1 MSIDP
6 RDDRDVVHRA
16 LRRLPQPRAPHSLAP
31 RVMAALA
38 AADARPAKVAARPWL
53 AWPMEW
59 RLASLVAF
67 LLAGS
72 AAAWFWPGLE
82 AAAWSIASR
91 GFAAIEL
98 RAAALSPGAGAFT
111 RLVVIGWET
120 FVQPLMW
127 IALVWIV
134 MMTAA
139 CAAFA
144 TALERVALGEAS
156 Q

>member
-1 MSIDP
+1 VSIDP

-16 LRRLPQPRAPHSLAP
+16 LRRLPQPRAPRSLAP
-31 RVMAALA
+31 RVMAAI
-38 AADARPAKVAARPWL
+38 AADARPARHTARPWL
-53 AWPMEW
+53 SWPMEW

-67 LLAGS
+67 LLAGG
-72 AAAWFWPGLE
+72 AVAWFWPGLE
-82 AAAWSIASR
+82 AAGWTIVSR
-91 GFAAIEL
+91 GLAAIEV
-98 RAAALSPGAGAFT
+98 RAAAVSPGLGALT

-120 FVQPLMW
+120 FVQPLLW

-144 TALERVALGEAS
+144 TALERVALGETS

>member
-6 RDDRDVVHRA
+6 RDDRDVVHHA
-16 LRRLPQPRAPHSLAP
+16 LRRLPQPRAPRSLAP
-31 RVMAALA
+31 RVMAAIA
-38 AADARPAKVAARPWL
+38 AAEARPAKHTARPWL
-53 AWPMEW
+53 SWPMEW

-67 LLAGS
+67 LLAGG
-72 AAAWFWPGLE
+72 ALAWFWPGLE
-82 AAAWSIASR
+82 ATAWTIASR
-91 GFAAIEL
+91 GLAAIEV
-98 RAAALSPGAGAFT
+98 RAAGLSPGAGALT

-144 TALERVALGEAS
+144 TALERVALGETS

>member
-16 LRRLPQPRAPHSLAP
+16 LRQLPQPRAPRSLAP
-31 RVMAALA
+31 RVMAAIA
-38 AADARPAKVAARPWL
+38 AADARSAKPTARPWL
-53 AWPMEW
+53 SWPMEW

-72 AAAWFWPGLE
+72 AVAWFWPGLE
-82 AAAWSIASR
+82 AAAWTIASR
-91 GFAAIEL
+91 GLIAIEV
-98 RAAALSPGAGAFT
+98 RVAALSPGAGALT
-111 RLVVIGWET
+111 RLMVITWET

-144 TALERVALGEAS
+144 TALERVALGETS

>member
-16 LRRLPQPRAPHSLAP
+16 LRRLPQPRAPRSLAP
-31 RVMAALA
+31 RVMAAVA
-38 AADARPAKVAARPWL
+38 AAVQPARPAARPWL
-53 AWPMEW
+53 SWPMEW

-67 LLAGS
+67 VLAGS

-82 AAAWSIASR
+82 AAAWSIAAR
-91 GFAAIEL
+91 GLAAVEMQ
-98 RAAALSPGAGAFT
+98 AAALSPGAGALT

-120 FVQPLMW
+120 FVQPVIW

-139 CAAFA
+139 FAAFA
-144 TALERVALGEAS
+144 TALERVALGETS